1 MKDKRKAEILLKAD
15 ERVYTKNSGI
25 QNFIDESMIDVYKE
39 EGASPEQVIFIFA
52 FLCCWLYS
60 YGLSK

>member
-39 EGASPEQVIFIFA
+39 EGVSPEQVIFIFV